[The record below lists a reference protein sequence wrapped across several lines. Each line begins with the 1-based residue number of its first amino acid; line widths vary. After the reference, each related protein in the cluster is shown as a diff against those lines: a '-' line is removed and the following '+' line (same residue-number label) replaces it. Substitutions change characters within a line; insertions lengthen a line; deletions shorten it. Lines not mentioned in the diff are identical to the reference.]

1 MPSSAPAGAS
11 TEEEDAV
18 VAAGAIATSS
28 AAPDAGDPEPQR
40 NKSRRR
46 RKKKRRP
53 RSPTE
58 EEVAA
63 RRFVLRWACPGRE
76 VVAADDGQA
85 AGAGRARVRRPRV
98 AVELH
103 AHSARSDGTLS
114 PAELVER
121 AHRNGVSQS
130 FRKLFAAALLGDK
143 HCSSAECV
151 LALCTVAAF
160 SSRTNSGWA
169 KNFGLTFSAN

>member
-1 MPSSAPAGAS
+1 MPSSPPAGAS
-11 TEEEDAV
+11 TEEDA
-18 VAAGAIATSS
+18 AIATS
-28 AAPDAGDPEPQR
+28 AAADAGDPEPQR
-40 NKSRRR
+40 NKGRRR
-46 RKKKRRP
+46 RKKRRP
-53 RSPTE
+53 RAPTE

-76 VVAADDGQA
+76 VATDDGQA
-85 AGAGRARVRRPRV
+85 AEAGRARVRRPRV

-121 AHRNGVSQS
+121 AHGNGVSQS
-130 FRKLFAAALLGDK
+130 FRKLFAAALLGDR

-151 LALCTVAAF
+151 LALCTVINE
-160 SSRTNSGWA
+160 S
-169 KNFGLTFSAN
+169 LTPDDIFVAHRIIMPARVADQVYMLIA